1 MRFAQISWDK
11 AHWIF
16 EAEDKLEWPPGPE
29 GEPIVI
35 VDVTAKPEVQE
46 GWLFD
51 AENGEFTAPPE
62 PEPQPLPSVPDFTP
76 LSQPMAAED
85 TTALQA
91 EVKALRE
98 QMSTLIS
105 LLQQKGA

>member
-1 MRFAQISWDK
+1 MRFAQILYDK

-16 EAEDKLEWPPGPE
+16 EAEDKPEWPPGPD
-29 GEPIVI
+29 GEAIII
-35 VDVTAKPEVQE
+35 VDITTMPEVQE
-46 GWLFD
+46 GWD
-51 AENGEFTAPPE
+51 YNADTGEFAPP
-62 PEPQPLPSVPDFTP
+62 PTPDPQPLPPEPDFTP
-76 LSQPMAAED
+76 VSQPMVAED

-98 QMSTLIS
+98 QMSTLIN